1 MNRSSLTVSIAVAIL
16 SITGTALAV
25 PEATAGAAAALP
37 SRVVRFDDLNLGQP
51 RSVAILYARIQAAAA
66 QVCGDAQRVGSRVL
80 SVAWQVCVA
89 TAVDR
94 AVSKVDRPALTAYH
108 EAKTGAPSLIR
119 TAALARPG
127 GRN

>member
-51 RSVAILYARIQAAAA
+51 RSVAILYARSGSAAAS
-66 QVCGDAQRVGSRVL
+66 C
-80 SVAWQVCVA
+80 
-89 TAVDR
+89 
-94 AVSKVDRPALTAYH
+94 P
-108 EAKTGAPSLIR
+108 
-119 TAALARPG
+119 RPG
-127 GRN
+127 GPVSPPPSTGR